1 MGGKAAIAAGLIAGV
16 AAGGIGLAVIV
27 FVLPAQVPAAGPT
40 PSAVASV
47 VPPAGSPVSP
57 SSSPASS
64 GASGPPSPASPSAP
78 SSGAPSAS
86 PSSAGGIPGAFGVG
100 GAAPPLKVTALD
112 GTTIDLGALRGK
124 PVWVNF
130 MATWCPSCVDE
141 MPLMTSFA
149 TRYADTGLTV
159 VAVDVREDPASVQAF
174 TRGLGVTFPVAIDG
188 DGSAQRAW
196 RAYALPVHFWVDRD
210 GIVRDGALGGI
221 GPDIMIEGLRSILP
235 GVDITS

>member
-1 MGGKAAIAAGLIAGV
+1 MGGKAAIAAGLLAGV
-16 AAGGIGLAVIV
+16 AAGGIGLAVAV
-27 FVLPAQVPAAGPT
+27 FVLPAQIPAAGPT
-40 PSAVASV
+40 S
-47 VPPAGSPVSP
+47 PPAATDIPIP
-57 SSSPASS
+57 PAT
-64 GASGPPSPASPSAP
+64 AN
-78 SSGAPSAS
+78 PSAS
-86 PSSAGGIPGAFGVG
+86 PSPSASALASPSTAPSGSTIPSASPSVAGGIPGAFGVG
-100 GAAPPLKVTALD
+100 AAAPPLEMTALD
-112 GTTIDLGALRGK
+112 GSTIDLAALGGK

-159 VAVDVREDPASVQAF
+159 VAVDVREDPASVRAF
-174 TRGLGVTFPVAIDG
+174 TRGLGVTFPVGIDTN
-188 DGSAQRAW
+188 GSAQQAW
-196 RAYALPVHFWVDRD
+196 RAYALPVHFWIDKD